1 MSTSQSFEA
10 LRRANPREQVGFAES
25 VDAVADLV
33 RARVADAPVPE
44 VPRTRPAPRRR
55 LARVSVAGAAVAVA
69 AAAAVSLTLSS
80 PAGGPGVEDAAAA
93 MKKAARLSAASA
105 ERSGTAVARITHNG
119 EFWAGA
125 TVRWNG
131 NNVEISRDVPQGQQR
146 RPGSEMLVVDG
157 TLYMIDLELGGWVEF
172 GSPGSIDPGSGTTP
186 GEYLAAARKFLAP
199 ARKERRAVDGQL
211 AADVG
216 GVNLPRITE
225 GMTGLTTSQLEDG
238 STVYSGRVA
247 AGLVA
252 TESGFKDGQPI
263 RVLPFGYVAHG
274 EAANPAS
281 PLDAAVTVDPDG
293 VVRKLGVK
301 WGSSTS
307 AWTYTVT
314 YSGLGATPAPTAPAG
329 APSIMELRK
338 VGRQ

>member
-1 MSTSQSFEA
+1 MMSTSQSFEA
-10 LRRANPREQVGFAES
+10 LRRENPREEAGFAET

-33 RARVADAPVPE
+33 RGRVAAAPVPE
-44 VPRTRPAPRRR
+44 VPHTRPAPRRR
-55 LARVSVAGAAVAVA
+55 LAHVSLAGAALAVA
-69 AAAAVSLTLSS
+69 AAATVSLTMSS

-119 EFWAGA
+119 DFWAGT

-131 NNVEISRDVPQGQQR
+131 NDVAVSRDAPERQG
-146 RPGSEMLVVDG
+146 RPGAEMLVVRG
-157 TLYMIDLELGGWVEF
+157 TLYLLDPELGGWVEF
-172 GSPGSIDPGSGTTP
+172 GSPQSIDPDSGTTP
-186 GEYLAAARKFLAP
+186 GEYLAAARK
-199 ARKERRAVDGQL
+199 
-211 AADVG
+211 DVG
-216 GVNLPRITE
+216 GVTLQRITE
-225 GMTGLTTSQLEDG
+225 GMTGLTTTPLDDG

-252 TESGFKDGQPI
+252 TESGFKGGQPI
-263 RVLPFGYVAHG
+263 RVLPFGYVAHD
-274 EAANPAS
+274 EAADPVS

-293 VVRKLGVK
+293 VVRKLAVK

-314 YSGLGATPAPTAPAG
+314 YSGLGATAAPTAPAG